1 MGSVPFS
8 DAGLFDGVFYGGFD
22 VGHGYGHGEY
32 EYGLAGQQVVGAS
45 TSSPVV
51 LDGGVTTEEADVAAA
66 ADASAA
72 ELDAP
77 PERKGDDRRSEK
89 AAMALKSH
97 SEAERR
103 RRERINAHLATLRNM
118 VPSNDKV
125 MTSSL
130 LQTSLP
136 LPLASSRTRCTP
148 ADEGETMDKAALLAE
163 VITHVKKLKTSAARI
178 RSHCAV
184 PADDDDVTVELVAP
198 GAATPSPSPSHGG
211 GVLVKATLSC
221 DDGADVYADVKSALR
236 PLGLRVVGSEVTMLG
251 GRVRF
256 TFLMSS
262 SPCGGGGNVSGGV
275 ADSVRQALQS
285 VIDKANSALEFAPR
299 TSLLNKRRRVST
311 FESSSSSS

>member
-45 TSSPVV
+45 TPSPVV
-51 LDGGVTTEEADVAAA
+51 LDGGVTTEEVDVAAA

-103 RRERINAHLATLRNM
+103 RRERINAHLATLRTM
-118 VPSNDKV
+118 VPSNDK
-125 MTSSL
+125 
-130 LQTSLP
+130 
-136 LPLASSRTRCTP
+136 
-148 ADEGETMDKAALLAE
+148 MDKAALLAE

-178 RSHCAV
+178 RSQCDV

-236 PLGLRVVGSEVTMLG
+236 PLGLRVVGSEVTTLG